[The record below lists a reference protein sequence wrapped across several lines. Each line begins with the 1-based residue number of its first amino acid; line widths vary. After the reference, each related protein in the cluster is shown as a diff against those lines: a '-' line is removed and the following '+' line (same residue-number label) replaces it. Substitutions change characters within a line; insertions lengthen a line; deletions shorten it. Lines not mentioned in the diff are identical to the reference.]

1 MKNQLSQSN
10 RTNWRF
16 AGLVARVLVG
26 GLFVIT
32 GIAKIANPQT
42 FAQEI
47 QDYQLAPI
55 AITNAMAIILPWLEA
70 LAGLLL
76 VLAVW
81 RRETRLLIGLM
92 LVIFTAAKA
101 YALYVLGKSGDCG
114 CGGGVPLLSLILNN
128 PQGLV
133 TNAVLLGLLA
143 LDAVAERRC
152 RTHVETPPDAATP
165 TVGDASPVG

>member
-1 MKNQLSQSN
+1 MENELSLPN
-10 RTNWRF
+10 LTNWRF

-42 FAQEI
+42 FAEEI

-101 YALYVLGKSGDCG
+101 YAFFVLGKSGDCG

-128 PQGLV
+128 PQGLL
-133 TNAVLLGLLA
+133 TNAILLILLG

-152 RTHVETPPDAATP
+152 RTQGETSPDTATP
-165 TVGDASPVG
+165 AERHASPVG